1 MSDSL
6 SKGFLAFPDS
16 DYFEIGAS
24 PYVCV
29 GKKDHRG
36 IDAVNGSE

>member
-16 DYFEIGAS
+16 DYFFEIGAS
-24 PYVCV
+24 PDVCV

-36 IDAVNGSE
+36 IDVVD